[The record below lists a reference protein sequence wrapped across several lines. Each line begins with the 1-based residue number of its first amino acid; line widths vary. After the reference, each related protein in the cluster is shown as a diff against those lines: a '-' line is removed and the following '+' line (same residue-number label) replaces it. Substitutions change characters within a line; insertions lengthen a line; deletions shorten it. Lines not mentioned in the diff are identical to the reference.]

1 MIKNLQKNITN
12 KWFYTEMPWWGKI
25 MLIYVKGD
33 LFMLAPLLLINSII
47 AFFSLRSALLIF
59 GLLIVVRQS
68 GELVY
73 WLMQQF
79 GDRKYRPS
87 DFGFSNLDNSA
98 VYIIYQTFA
107 IVGIVAGLLL
117 VLSILK

>member
-1 MIKNLQKNITN
+1 MKFQENINN

-25 MLIYVKGD
+25 LLIYVRGD
-33 LFMLAPLLLINSII
+33 LFMLFPLLFMIGIISLFSIEY
-47 AFFSLRSALLIF
+47 AVLAF

-73 WLMQQF
+73 WLLQQF

-87 DFGFSNLDNSA
+87 DFGFKNLDNSA
-98 VYIIYQTFA
+98 IYILYQTFA
-107 IVGIVAGLLL
+107 IVGIVAGLML
-117 VLSILK
+117 VLNVVQ

>member
-1 MIKNLQKNITN
+1 
-12 KWFYTEMPWWGKI
+12 MPWWGKVL
-25 MLIYVKGD
+25 LIYVRGD
-33 LFMLAPLLLINSII
+33 LFMLVPLLIATGII
-47 AFFSLRSALLIF
+47 GVFSVQYAVLTF

-73 WLMQQF
+73 WLLQQF

-87 DFGFSNLDNSA
+87 DFGFTNLDNSA
-98 VYIIYQTFA
+98 IYILYQTFA

-117 VLSILK
+117 VLSVLK

>member
-1 MIKNLQKNITN
+1 MKFQQKINN

-25 MLIYVKGD
+25 LLIYVRGD
-33 LFMLAPLLLINSII
+33 LFMLFPLLLGI
-47 AFFSLRSALLIF
+47 AVIGIFSVKYAILTF
-59 GLLIVVRQS
+59 GLLVVVRQS
-68 GELVY
+68 GELIY
-73 WLMQQF
+73 WLLQQF

-87 DFGFSNLDNSA
+87 DFGFTNLDNSA